1 MTDEEALSDDDDD
14 DIEVVSMVEE
24 ALSAAKLDVAEKYAH
39 TSCIHAANVG
49 PPASTAD

>member
-14 DIEVVSMVEE
+14 DEVVSMVEE